1 MAGSCSHFIGAKICC
16 ISNYMH
22 LSLDAEYA
30 QSHGPARACARGG
43 RFEPFDATS
52 RLMGTQVTSHPRC
65 GIGTRVAAI
74 HLSGRGASCV
84 YKADIGSTTTRS
96 HL

>member
-1 MAGSCSHFIGAKICC
+1 MAGSCSDFIHAKICC
-16 ISNYMH
+16 FYNYLR

-30 QSHGPARACARGG
+30 QSYRPARACARGA
-43 RFEPFDATS
+43 RFEPFDATP

>member
-1 MAGSCSHFIGAKICC
+1 MAGSCSDFIDVKIWR
-16 ISNYMH
+16 ISNYLR
-22 LSLDAEYA
+22 LSLEAEYA
-30 QSHGPARACARGG
+30 QLHRPARACARGG
-43 RFEPFDATS
+43 RFEPFDATP